1 MDFRGQR
8 ATVIGLAREGT
19 ALARFLAEGG
29 ATVTVS
35 DIKSQ
40 EELAEGIEALA
51 GLPIRFVLGGHPT
64 EILEADVVFVSPGV
78 PLEVP
83 ILAEARERGIPIS
96 SETRLFAQ
104 LCPAPI
110 VGITGS
116 SGKTTTTALVGGM
129 LEKAGYRTWVGGN
142 IGQPL
147 IGHLADIRPEDKVV
161 MELSSFQ
168 LEFFAPW
175 PRKRATSLRSQIAT
189 AGPSLH
195 SGWKF
200 AIQRPGGGLQIR
212 REQKGPFAFTGR
224 GWSPP
229 MAAILNVTPNHLD
242 RHPTMEAYTEAKV
255 NILRYQGPGDVAVMG
270 CDNSITANL
279 KSQIADRESRWVLG
293 FSLRNEVEQ
302 GAFVRACPEPCP
314 GKGRRGSRRDG
325 KVVLRLGEEEWQIC
339 AVADIKLLGQHNV
352 ENVLAACAIAG
363 AAGADPQS
371 MAQVATTFAG
381 VEHRL
386 ELVRTLRGV
395 RYYNDSIATSPER
408 TVAALRSFEEPI
420 VLLAGGRDK
429 HLPWEEMAQLTLRKV
444 RHLVLFGEAVP
455 IIERAIHDAQRTMPN
470 SKLAIHE
477 CTTLEEA
484 VEVAARNAQPGDV
497 VLLAPGGTSFDAF
510 RDFAERGERF
520 RELVGAL

>member
-35 DIKSQ
+35 DIKSR
-40 EELAEGIEALA
+40 EELSESIEALA
-51 GLPIRFVLGGHPT
+51 GLPIRFVLGGHPA

-78 PLEVP
+78 PLEIP
-83 ILAEARERGIPIS
+83 ILAEARKRRIPLS
-96 SETRLFAQ
+96 SETRLFAE

-110 VGITGS
+110 IGITGS
-116 SGKTTTTALVGGM
+116 SGKTTTTALVGRM

-147 IGHLADIRPEDKVV
+147 IGHLTDIRPEDKVL

-175 PRKRATSLRSQIAT
+175 P
-189 AGPSLH
+189 GVC
-195 SGWKF
+195 SGGF
-200 AIQRPGGGLQIR
+200 S
-212 REQKGPFAFTGR
+212 PFAFTGR

-229 MAAILNVTPNHLD
+229 IAAILNITPNHLD
-242 RHPTMEAYTEAKV
+242 RHPTMGAYIEAKV
-255 NILRYQGPGDVAVMG
+255 NILRYQGPGDVAVLRY
-270 CDNSITANL
+270 DNPITANL
-279 KSQIADRESRWVLG
+279 ESRISRLGPRTVLG
-293 FSLRNEVEQ
+293 FSLRTEVEQ
-302 GAFVRACPEPCP
+302 GAFVRGGE
-314 GKGRRGSRRDG
+314 
-325 KVVLRLGEEEWQIC
+325 VVLRSRGEEWQIC

-352 ENVLAACAIAG
+352 ENVLAACVIAG

-386 ELVRTLRGV
+386 EFVRTLRGV
-395 RYYNDSIATSPER
+395 HYYNDSIATSPER

-455 IIERAIHDAQRTMPN
+455 TIERAIRNAQRTMRDTR
-470 SKLAIHE
+470 LVIHR
-477 CTTLEEA
+477 CSTLEEA
-484 VEVAARNAQPGDV
+484 VEVAARNAQAGDV
-497 VLLAPGGTSFDAF
+497 ILLAPGGTSYDAF
-510 RDFAERGERF
+510 RDFVERGERF
-520 RELVGAL
+520 RELVEAL

>member
-1 MDFRGQR
+1 MDFGGQR

-35 DIKSQ
+35 DIKSR
-40 EELAEGIEALA
+40 EELSKGIEALA

-78 PLEVP
+78 PLEIP
-83 ILAEARERGIPIS
+83 ILAEARKRGIPLS

-104 LCPAPI
+104 LCLAPI

-116 SGKTTTTALVGGM
+116 SGKTTTTALVGRM

-147 IGHLADIRPEDKVV
+147 IGHLTDIRPEDKVV

-175 PRKRATSLRSQIAT
+175 PRECATRVGNLAQ
-189 AGPSLH
+189 
-195 SGWKF
+195 
-200 AIQRPGGGLQIR
+200 
-212 REQKGPFAFTGR
+212 GPFAFAGR

-229 MAAILNVTPNHLD
+229 IAAILNITPNHLD

-255 NILRYQGPGDVAVMG
+255 NILRYQGPGDVAVLG
-270 CDNSITANL
+270 YDNPITSNL
-279 KSQIADRESRWVLG
+279 KSRISSLRSRPVLS
-293 FSLRNEVEQ
+293 FSLRTEVEQ
-302 GAFVRACPEPCP
+302 GAFVQDE
-314 GKGRRGSRRDG
+314 
-325 KVVLRLGEEEWQIC
+325 KVVLKSGEEKWQIC
-339 AVADIKLLGQHNV
+339 AVAAIKLLGQHNV

-371 MAQVATTFAG
+371 MGQVATTFTG

-455 IIERAIHDAQRTMPN
+455 IIERAIHNAQCAMRN
-470 SKLAIHE
+470 ARLAIHR
-477 CTTLEEA
+477 CGTLEEA

-520 RELVGAL
+520 RELVEAL

>member
-1 MDFRGQR
+1 MDLSGQR

-29 ATVTVS
+29 AAVTVS
-35 DIKSQ
+35 DTKSR
-40 EELAEGIEALA
+40 EELAESMEALA
-51 GLPIRFVLGGHPT
+51 GLPIRFVLGGHPSGV
-64 EILEADVVFVSPGV
+64 LEADVVFVSPGV

-83 ILAEARERGIPIS
+83 ILAEARKRGIPIS
-96 SETRLFAQ
+96 SETRLFAER
-104 LCPAPI
+104 CPVPI

-116 SGKTTTTALVGGM
+116 SGKTTTTALVGRM
-129 LEKAGYRTWVGGN
+129 LEKAGYRAWVGGN

-147 IGHLADIRPEDKVV
+147 IGLLADIRPEDKVI

-175 PRKRATSLRSQIAT
+175 PGEPATRSGRLSQ
-189 AGPSLH
+189 GPSV
-195 SGWKF
+195 
-200 AIQRPGGGLQIR
+200 RGGGFSR
-212 REQKGPFAFTGR
+212 FAFAGR

-229 MAAILNVTPNHLD
+229 IAAILNITPNHLD

-255 NILRYQGPGDVAVMG
+255 NILRYQGPGDVVVLG
-270 CDNSITANL
+270 CDNPITSSLESRVSSL
-279 KSQIADRESRWVLG
+279 KSRSVLG
-293 FSLRNEVEQ
+293 FSRRTEVEQ
-302 GAFVRACPEPCP
+302 GAFLRNGE
-314 GKGRRGSRRDG
+314 
-325 KVVLRLGEEEWQIC
+325 VVLRSGQEEWRIC

-371 MAQVATTFAG
+371 MAHVATTFTG

-386 ELVRTLRGV
+386 EFVRTLRGV

-444 RHLVLFGEAVP
+444 RQLVLFGEAAP
-455 IIERAIHDAQRTMPN
+455 IIGRAIRNVQWTMPN
-470 SKLAIHE
+470 PQLAVHR
-477 CTTLEEA
+477 CGTLEEA

-520 RELVGAL
+520 RELVKAL